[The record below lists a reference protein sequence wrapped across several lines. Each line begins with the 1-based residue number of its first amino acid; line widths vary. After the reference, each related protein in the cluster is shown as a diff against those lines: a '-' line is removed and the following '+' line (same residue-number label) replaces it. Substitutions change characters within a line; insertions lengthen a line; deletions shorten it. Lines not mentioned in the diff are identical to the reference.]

1 MKAAILEKYDKNGTN
16 LVIKDVK
23 IPEPRDNEVLVK
35 VYTSAVNPLDNM
47 IIKKE
52 VKLIVDYKTPF
63 IMGNEFAGMIEKVG
77 SNVSKFKVGDRVY
90 ARMPLDK
97 IGTFAEYLT
106 IDEKE
111 ICIIPDYLTFEEATA
126 VPLTALT
133 AMQAYKLL
141 NVESGKKI
149 FISGGTGSLGAMA
162 IPIAKAFGL
171 YVITNGNSESKDRVI
186 NLGVDHF
193 IDYKKEDY
201 SKIIS
206 NVDYVLDT
214 LGDKE
219 ISKEYEINTTN

>member
-52 VKLIVDYKTPF
+52 VILIVDYKIPF

-97 IGTFAEYLT
+97 TGIFAEYLT

-186 NLGVDHF
+186 NLEVCLMEHLQ
-193 IDYKKEDY
+193 KR
-201 SKIIS
+201 
-206 NVDYVLDT
+206 
-214 LGDKE
+214 
-219 ISKEYEINTTN
+219 

>member
-1 MKAAILEKYDKNGTN
+1 
-16 LVIKDVK
+16 
-23 IPEPRDNEVLVK
+23 
-35 VYTSAVNPLDNM
+35 
-47 IIKKE
+47 
-52 VKLIVDYKTPF
+52 
-63 IMGNEFAGMIEKVG
+63 
-77 SNVSKFKVGDRVY
+77 
-90 ARMPLDK
+90 MPLDK

-133 AMQAYKLL
+133 AMQAYKLMKI
-141 NVESGKKI
+141 ESGKKI

-219 ISKEYEINTTN
+219 ISKEYEILKKSGALVSLRGMPNWI

>member
-1 MKAAILEKYDKNGTN
+1 
-16 LVIKDVK
+16 
-23 IPEPRDNEVLVK
+23 
-35 VYTSAVNPLDNM
+35 
-47 IIKKE
+47 
-52 VKLIVDYKTPF
+52 
-63 IMGNEFAGMIEKVG
+63 
-77 SNVSKFKVGDRVY
+77 
-90 ARMPLDK
+90 MPLDK

-111 ICIIPDYLTFEEATA
+111 
-126 VPLTALT
+126 
-133 AMQAYKLL
+133 
-141 NVESGKKI
+141 
-149 FISGGTGSLGAMA
+149 TGSLGAMA

-219 ISKEYEINTTN
+219 ISKEYEILKKGGALVSLRGMPNGTFAKKMNMPFYKQLIFKAVGNKYDKLAKKEKSNL

>member
-1 MKAAILEKYDKNGTN
+1 M
-16 LVIKDVK
+16 VIKDVK

-141 NVESGKKI
+141 HVESGKKI
-149 FISGGTGSLGAMA
+149 NLGKALLKTYMAYGFTGIILNNILSFIWIDKVGISKF
-162 IPIAKAFGL
+162 IAPL
-171 YVITNGNSESKDRVI
+171 I
-186 NLGVDHF
+186 NLIVSVPLNF
-193 IDYKKEDY
+193 IINKLWAFKSEDV
-201 SKIIS
+201 
-206 NVDYVLDT
+206 N
-214 LGDKE
+214 
-219 ISKEYEINTTN
+219 